1 MSDVTVLRGKHPF
14 IVLGIVV
21 LRLTSQIEYVWLMCV
36 SVWCP
41 LSDNDIVDRSRRSH
55 FWPIFPMAYRKHW
68 KSVMHARCSRVYCL
82 FNPSIIIN
90 PVDGYL
96 WSPSYRCNVTLA
108 AIAIAMTQQKNIDDR
123 TGITKHRK
131 SVLRTEFTNKML
143 LMSWAQHWVPDRYAQ
158 RHAPNAL
165 QFIATSV
172 YNALQLRQ
180 SNTAHQIL
188 TIYIFMCKHCTFTSQ
203 RKMFRICSMGQ
214 L

>member
-1 MSDVTVLRGKHPF
+1 MTSSTAVVDHIFGQFSRWLTANTGKAWCMHDAPVC
-14 IVLGIVV
+14 IVYSIRPLLLTQLMVIDGV
-21 LRLTSQIEYVWLMCV
+21 RLTVVTSHWLRSQY
-36 SVWCP
+36 
-41 LSDNDIVDRSRRSH
+41 
-55 FWPIFPMAYRKHW
+55 
-68 KSVMHARCSRVYCL
+68 
-82 FNPSIIIN
+82 
-90 PVDGYL
+90 
-96 WSPSYRCNVTLA
+96 
-108 AIAIAMTQQKNIDDR
+108 IDDR